1 MKIIFFGSS
10 NISVPFLEGLY
21 KSNHN
26 IVLVVTTVDRPSGR
40 GRKITDNVVKSKASE
55 LGLSF
60 TQVDKFDS
68 DFFDKIKEADFDAA
82 VVVSFGR
89 IFPEEIFGLKQ
100 AKWINVHPSL
110 LPGHR
115 GPNPIVAALLS
126 GDSTGGVSI
135 IEVKPEVDAGDI
147 YAQVKFGIDEDDN
160 RASLEK
166 KSIAFGVPVL
176 IKVLDLIESNVI
188 KPYPQGEN
196 NLSYSYKIKKEDLK
210 INWENSAEEIVNR
223 VRAFSPEPGAYCIWN
238 GMRVKILKA
247 EVLKEPLADSYLS
260 GLKTYEIC
268 PCSNGFIIKADREN
282 GILVRCNKN
291 EIVRV
296 TVVQPEGK
304 RIMPAANFINGY
316 RIKTGDT
323 FE

>member
-10 NISVPFLEGLY
+10 EISVPFLEELY
-21 KSNHN
+21 KSHHN
-26 IVLVVTTVDRPSGR
+26 IVLVVTTVDKPAGR
-40 GRKITDNVVKSKASE
+40 GRKITDNVVKNKASE
-55 LGLSF
+55 LGLNF
-60 TQVDKFDS
+60 IQIDKFDS
-68 DFFDKIKEADFDAA
+68 TFFDKIKEVDFNAA

-89 IFPEEIFGLKQ
+89 IFPGNIFDLKQ
-100 AKWINVHPSL
+100 IKWVNVHPSL
-110 LPGHR
+110 LPRHR
-115 GPNPIVAALLS
+115 GPNPIVAALLC

-147 YAQVKFGIDEDDN
+147 YAQVKFRINEDDN
-160 RASLEK
+160 RASLEE
-166 KSIAFGVPVL
+166 KSIAFGVPIL
-176 IKVLDLIESNVI
+176 IKVLDLIESNAI

-238 GMRVKILKA
+238 GIRIKILKA
-247 EVLKEPLADSYLS
+247 EVLKELLPDSYLPD
-260 GLKTYEIC
+260 LRTYST
-268 PCSNGFIIKADREN
+268 CSRNNGFIIKADKEN

-291 EIVRV
+291 EAVRI
-296 TVVQPEGK
+296 TTVQPEGK
-304 RIMPAANFINGY
+304 KIMSAVDFINGY
-316 RIKTGDT
+316 RIKTGDN